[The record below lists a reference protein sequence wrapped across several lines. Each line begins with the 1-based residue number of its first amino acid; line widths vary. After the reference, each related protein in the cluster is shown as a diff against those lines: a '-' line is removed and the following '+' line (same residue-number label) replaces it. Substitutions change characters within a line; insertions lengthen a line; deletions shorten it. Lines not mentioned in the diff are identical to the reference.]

1 MAANAAKRGLVSGN
15 YWLDKLRLWLLSG
28 EKMGSDVIVGKQHGR
43 LAGALEV
50 DGCVMPP
57 LQ

>member
-1 MAANAAKRGLVSGN
+1 
-15 YWLDKLRLWLLSG
+15 
-28 EKMGSDVIVGKQHGR
+28 MGSDVIVGKQHGR